1 MDDDATGLLF
11 DVTAARTVVLA
22 RRPPGACAVECVV
35 SDVVWGEV
43 VRLLRWATAGTGH
56 DHALQ
61 VGAWWRLA
69 GGCAEL
75 LRRLPGLCDEIA
87 EPWGLDG
94 GAAVPPELD
103 PSDRIALVAGR
114 VVALLRSPRP
124 VPLRTL
130 AAEIDALGSAAVAAL
145 AAGSAHGDPA

>member
-1 MDDDATGLLF
+1 MDDDATGQLF
-11 DVTAARTVVLA
+11 DATAARTVVLA

-43 VRLLRWATAGTGH
+43 VRLLRWATAGTRG
-56 DHALQ
+56 DRTLQ

-69 GGCAEL
+69 GGCADL
-75 LRRLPGLCDEIA
+75 LRRLPRLCDEIA

-94 GAAVPPELD
+94 GAPVPPELD
-103 PSDRIALVAGR
+103 AGDRIALAADR
-114 VVALLRSPRP
+114 VVALLQSPRP

-130 AAEIDALGSAAVAAL
+130 AAEVDALGSAALSAL
-145 AAGSAHGDPA
+145 AARPLHRGPW